1 MRILLTRPREDAE
14 ALAATLR
21 GRGHTVTI
29 EPLFVVHPV
38 DDGPLDLSGVQAVLL
53 TSANGARALAQRTT
67 RRDLGVLAVGD
78 ATAAAARALGF
89 DAVESA
95 SGDVDD
101 LARLVQA
108 RLRPEGGVLLHAAG
122 SVVAGDLSGQLTQ
135 AGFIV
140 RRTVLYRA
148 KPVDALSPDVAA
160 ALRAREFDMVVFFSP
175 RNAAVFVKLASE
187 SGLSDSCAHAVALG
201 LSPAVVGAAE
211 GLNWGARHAAEQ
223 PNETALIAA
232 IDRIALSYAP
242 PEMTTPTIIP
252 PAPDRAPP
260 EPASGPWTAPPPTH
274 GAAPP
279 PHEPPGPL
287 PPEALPPPPAAR
299 PRAVGGA
306 YAVAVIALLVAGASL
321 GWTLWQ
327 NYIVNQASG
336 QIAGRITV
344 PAIPVDLAPRLAA
357 IERQIAALPSPRADS
372 APDPRVA
379 AVGERLAGIERRLG
393 EIAAAPAA
401 SVTPDQLSALQRR
414 IQTLESAPAPNV
426 DTSKI
431 AELAAEATRLR
442 EDLARL
448 QDEVGAL
455 SLVVGDLMKADRAAA
470 KRNDALLLA
479 VGQLREAMARGSSFA
494 PELASLQALASNE
507 PSFAPTINS
516 LAAHAAR
523 GVKTRAQLRDE
534 FARMAPAI
542 LRNAGGDT
550 TTSWWQAPIDRL
562 SNLVSVRKIG
572 DVAGDTPDAIAAR
585 AEYRLSEDDLAG
597 AVSAVERLSGAPAE
611 AARPW
616 LTDARVRLDAERAVA
631 ALSAQALKAGAY
643 AP

>member
-1 MRILLTRPREDAE
+1 MRILLTRPRDDAE

-95 SGDVDD
+95 GGDVED

-122 SVVAGDLSGQLTQ
+122 SVVAGDLAGQLTQ

-140 RRTVLYRA
+140 RRAVLYRA

-175 RNAAVFVKLASE
+175 RNAVVFVKLVTE
-187 SGLSDSCAHAVALG
+187 SGLSDSCVQAVALG
-201 LSPAVVGAAE
+201 LSPAVVAAAE
-211 GLNWGARHAAEQ
+211 GLRWGARHAAEQ
-223 PNETALIAA
+223 PNETSLIAA

-242 PEMTTPTIIP
+242 PEMTTPTIVP
-252 PAPDRAPP
+252 PAPDRVPP
-260 EPASGPWTAPPPTH
+260 EPAPGPWTAPPPTD
-274 GAAPP
+274 GAPP

-287 PPEALPPPPAAR
+287 PQEALPPPPAAR
-299 PRAVGGA
+299 PRSAGGA
-306 YAVAVIALLVAGASL
+306 YAVAAIALLVAGASL

-327 NYIVNQASG
+327 NYIVSQASG

-344 PAIPVDLAPRLAA
+344 PAIPVDLPPRLAAVEQRLSQLSTQISENSPEKWLIGSRERLAA
-357 IERQIAALPSPRADS
+357 IEQ
-372 APDPRVA
+372 
-379 AVGERLAGIERRLG
+379 RLG
-393 EIAAAPAA
+393 ELAAASSAVAPEQVA
-401 SVTPDQLSALQRR
+401 ALQRR
-414 IQTLESAPAPNV
+414 IQALESAPAPNV

-431 AELAAEATRLR
+431 AELTAEATRLR

-455 SLVVGDLMKADRAAA
+455 SLVVGDLMKADRSAA

-479 VGQLREAMARGSSFA
+479 VGQLREAMARGGSFA
-494 PELASLQALASNE
+494 PELASLQALTDND
-507 PSFAPTINS
+507 PSFGPAINT
-516 LAAHAAR
+516 LAAHATR
-523 GVKTRAQLRDE
+523 GVKTRAQLRDD
-534 FARMAPAI
+534 FARVAPAI
-542 LRNAGGDT
+542 LRNAGTGT
-550 TTSWWQAPIDRL
+550 SESWWQAPIDRL

-597 AVSAVERLSGAPAE
+597 AVSAVDRLSGAPAD

-616 LTDARVRLDAERAVA
+616 LTEARARLDTERAIA
-631 ALSAQALKAGAY
+631 ALSAQALKAGAIT
-643 AP
+643 P

>member
-21 GRGHTVTI
+21 GRGHAVTI

-95 SGDVDD
+95 GGDVED

-122 SVVAGDLSGQLTQ
+122 SVVAGDLAGQLTQ

-140 RRTVLYRA
+140 RRAVLYRA

-160 ALRAREFDMVVFFSP
+160 ALRAREFDMIVFFSP
-175 RNAAVFVKLASE
+175 RNAAVFVKLATE
-187 SGLSDSCAHAVALG
+187 SGLSDSCAQAVALG
-201 LSPAVVGAAE
+201 LSPAVVAVAE
-211 GLNWGARHAAEQ
+211 GLSWGARHAAEQ
-223 PNETALIAA
+223 PNETSLIAA

-252 PAPDRAPP
+252 PAPEPVREQAPD
-260 EPASGPWTAPPPTH
+260 PASGPWTA
-274 GAAPP
+274 APP
-279 PHEPPGPL
+279 PNAPPPP
-287 PPEALPPPPAAR
+287 PPEALPPPHI
-299 PRAVGGA
+299 PRQRSVSGA
-306 YAVAVIALLVAGASL
+306 YALAIAALAIAAV
-321 GWTLWQ
+321 TF
-327 NYIVNQASG
+327 
-336 QIAGRITV
+336 GREVWLERNSV
-344 PAIPVDLAPRLAA
+344 PAAAPAADLVLRLAA
-357 IERQIAALPSPRADS
+357 VERQLANPPPRPESAA
-372 APDPRVA
+372 DPRVA
-379 AVGERLAGIERRLG
+379 AIGERLAGIERRVG

-414 IQTLESAPAPNV
+414 IQSLESASAPSV
-426 DTSKI
+426 DTGQI
-431 AELAAEATRLR
+431 ANLSAETTRLR
-442 EDLARL
+442 EELARL
-448 QDEVGAL
+448 QEEVSAL

-479 VGQLREAMARGSSFA
+479 IGQLREAMARGGSFA
-494 PELASLQALASNE
+494 PELASLQALADND
-507 PSFAPTINS
+507 PSFGPAINT

-534 FARMAPAI
+534 FARVAPAI
-542 LRNAGGDT
+542 LRSASTGASE
-550 TTSWWQAPIDRL
+550 SWWQAPIDRL

-572 DVAGDTPDAIAAR
+572 DVAGDMPDAIAAR

-597 AVSAVERLSGAPAE
+597 AVSAVERLSGAPAD
-611 AARPW
+611 AARAW
-616 LTDARVRLDAERAVA
+616 LTDARARLDAERAIA
-631 ALSAQALKAGAY
+631 ALSAQALKAGAN